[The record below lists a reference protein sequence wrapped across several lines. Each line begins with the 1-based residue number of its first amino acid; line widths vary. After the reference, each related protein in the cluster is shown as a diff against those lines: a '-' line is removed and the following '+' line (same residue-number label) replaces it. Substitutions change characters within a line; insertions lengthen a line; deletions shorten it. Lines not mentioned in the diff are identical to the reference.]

1 MSVEGRTALHLPPE
15 PLLGPLLVS
24 LGAHLAIASFFFVA
38 GAIVL
43 FDPPAKP
50 IIDPND
56 TLEVAMVAAPK
67 SKSNLPELA
76 MRAPRPAGE
85 VAPAPTKE
93 PPPPTP
99 VRESDLAFNQ
109 PKPDPKPV
117 GRPDVPRD
125 MTQARAQALDDLMAG
140 LEDAPIGPRDR
151 SASDPNGVEGA
162 PATSR
167 SGGKGDPELAAY
179 IARIRK
185 DFQRNFHPLPAVVQA
200 NPKLKCTVRVQVDS
214 SGRILG
220 QQVSKPS
227 GNPSYDRAA
236 VAAVE
241 ALKVITPPPE
251 KFRALALEGYEI
263 EFVPQ

>member
-1 MSVEGRTALHLPPE
+1 MSTEGRSALHLAPE
-15 PLLGPLLVS
+15 PLLGPVLVS
-24 LGAHLAIASFFFVA
+24 LGVHAAMGSFLLVA
-38 GAIVL
+38 GAIAL
-43 FDPPAKP
+43 FEAPARP

-56 TLEVAMVAAPK
+56 TLEVAMVSAPK
-67 SKSNLPELA
+67 SDKALPELA

-85 VAPAPTKE
+85 VAPKAPDA
-93 PPPPTP
+93 PPPPVP
-99 VRESDLAFNQ
+99 QRESDLAFNQ
-109 PKPDPKPV
+109 PKPEPKPV

-125 MTQARAQALDDLMAG
+125 MTTARAAALDDLMSG

-151 SASDPNGVEGA
+151 SASDPNGVAGA
-162 PATSR
+162 PASSR

-179 IARIRK
+179 IQRIRK